1 MKEFKELS
9 SYKNRGNSYIFIPY
23 IVKAIKRIYKQ
34 PFVFVP
40 NSTCPEAPS
49 NLHSYLKYE
58 CVGIGWNRKWN
69 IIHEPKIPRNSPCP
83 CGSGKKYKKCCLT

>member
-40 NSTCPEAPS
+40 NEPCPESPHGIS
-49 NLHSYLKYE
+49 RHKWDHE
-58 CVGIGWNRKWN
+58 CI
-69 IIHEPKIPRNSPCP
+69 PKIPRNSPCP

>member
-40 NSTCPEAPS
+40 NEPCPESPHGSPWPITSGSWSDPYIA
-49 NLHSYLKYE
+49 
-58 CVGIGWNRKWN
+58 
-69 IIHEPKIPRNSPCP
+69 EPKIPRNSLCP
-83 CGSGKKYKKCCLT
+83 CNSGKKYKKCCLT

>member
-9 SYKNRGNSYIFIPY
+9 LYKNRGNSYIFIPY

-40 NSTCPEAPS
+40 NERT
-49 NLHSYLKYE
+49 
-58 CVGIGWNRKWN
+58 
-69 IIHEPKIPRNSPCP
+69 IIYQNDYATGSLYNTLGPKIPRNSPCP
-83 CGSGKKYKKCCLT
+83 CGSGKKYKKCCLK